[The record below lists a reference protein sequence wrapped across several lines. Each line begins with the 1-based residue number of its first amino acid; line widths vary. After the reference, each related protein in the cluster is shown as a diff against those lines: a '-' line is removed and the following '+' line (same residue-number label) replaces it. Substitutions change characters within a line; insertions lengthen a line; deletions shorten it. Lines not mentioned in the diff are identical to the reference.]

1 MKKREQVDLF
11 DNAQV
16 ALWGAGPLRT
26 ISGGEVITIS
36 AAECDA
42 IAATCKEVS
51 EVVSGCADYSV
62 GQFINAITTALRKG
76 RQA

>member
-1 MKKREQVDLF
+1 MF

-16 ALWGAGPLRT
+16 ALWGRGAVADGKRRRSYHEL
-26 ISGGEVITIS
+26 S

-62 GQFINAITTALRKG
+62 DQFISAITTALRKG